1 MNVLDDAHL
10 IIKEAID
17 RAMPDNAVKAAL
29 GSVSLPHKVKLV
41 AIGKAGYQMARAAYD
56 HLGSRIEKGV
66 IITKYGHSAGSF
78 SEDIAIYEAG
88 HPVPDGNSVRGAEAA
103 LSLAHSLTP
112 KDTLIFLVSGGGSAL
127 FESPLVSLE
136 ELQDVNRQ
144 LLASGADITEM
155 NTIRKRLSAVKGG
168 RFAMACSGA
177 RIIAIILS
185 DIIGDP
191 LDMIVSG
198 PACPDSSTNA
208 DAHAI
213 ISKYGLKLS
222 DKALSLMDVETPKEL
237 NNVETIVTGSV
248 TQLCASASET
258 ARRLGYRPVVLTA
271 SLCCEAKEAGS
282 FLASVAQ
289 YHRGAGEPLAFIA
302 GGETVV
308 RITGKGSGGR
318 NQELALSGAM
328 GIAGMKDVCLFSVGS
343 DGTDGPTD
351 AAGGIVTGETKG
363 QLEALGI
370 SIPDVL
376 KDNDS
381 YNALKRVDGLIF
393 TGPTGTNVNDLCCIL
408 ISQK

>member
-1 MNVLDDAHL
+1 MNIRDDAQL

-88 HPVPDGNSVRGAEAA
+88 HPVPDDNSVRGAEAA
-103 LSLAHSLTP
+103 LSLAHSLTQ

-155 NTIRKRLSAVKGG
+155 NTIRKRLSAV
-168 RFAMACSGA
+168 
-177 RIIAIILS
+177 
-185 DIIGDP
+185 
-191 LDMIVSG
+191 
-198 PACPDSSTNA
+198 
-208 DAHAI
+208 
-213 ISKYGLKLS
+213 
-222 DKALSLMDVETPKEL
+222 
-237 NNVETIVTGSV
+237 
-248 TQLCASASET
+248 
-258 ARRLGYRPVVLTA
+258 
-271 SLCCEAKEAGS
+271 
-282 FLASVAQ
+282 
-289 YHRGAGEPLAFIA
+289 
-302 GGETVV
+302 
-308 RITGKGSGGR
+308 
-318 NQELALSGAM
+318 
-328 GIAGMKDVCLFSVGS
+328 
-343 DGTDGPTD
+343 
-351 AAGGIVTGETKG
+351 TGETKG

-381 YNALKRVDGLIF
+381 YNALKQIDGLIF
-393 TGPTGTNVNDLCCIL
+393 TGPTGTNVNDVCCLL
-408 ISQK
+408 IK

>member
-1 MNVLDDAHL
+1 M
-10 IIKEAID
+10 
-17 RAMPDNAVKAAL
+17 
-29 GSVSLPHKVKLV
+29 
-41 AIGKAGYQMARAAYD
+41 
-56 HLGSRIEKGV
+56 
-66 IITKYGHSAGSF
+66 
-78 SEDIAIYEAG
+78 
-88 HPVPDGNSVRGAEAA
+88 
-103 LSLAHSLTP
+103 
-112 KDTLIFLVSGGGSAL
+112 
-127 FESPLVSLE
+127 
-136 ELQDVNRQ
+136 QDVNRQ

-168 RFAMACSGA
+168 RFAMACSSA

-191 LDMIVSG
+191 LDMIASG

-208 DAHAI
+208 DTHAI

>member
-1 MNVLDDAHL
+1 MNVLDDAQL

-29 GSVSLPHKVKLV
+29 GSVSLPHKVRLV

-168 RFAMACSGA
+168 RFAMACSRRAHNRNNSFRYNRRPSGHDSLRPRLPRQLYQRRRPCHNFQVRPEAFRQSSVPYGCRDSQGA
-177 RIIAIILS
+177 
-185 DIIGDP
+185 
-191 LDMIVSG
+191 
-198 PACPDSSTNA
+198 
-208 DAHAI
+208 
-213 ISKYGLKLS
+213 K
-222 DKALSLMDVETPKEL
+222 
-237 NNVETIVTGSV
+237 
-248 TQLCASASET
+248 
-258 ARRLGYRPVVLTA
+258 
-271 SLCCEAKEAGS
+271 
-282 FLASVAQ
+282 
-289 YHRGAGEPLAFIA
+289 
-302 GGETVV
+302 
-308 RITGKGSGGR
+308 
-318 NQELALSGAM
+318 
-328 GIAGMKDVCLFSVGS
+328 
-343 DGTDGPTD
+343 
-351 AAGGIVTGETKG
+351 
-363 QLEALGI
+363 
-370 SIPDVL
+370 
-376 KDNDS
+376 
-381 YNALKRVDGLIF
+381 
-393 TGPTGTNVNDLCCIL
+393 
-408 ISQK
+408 